1 MYLFAGENTVIR
13 GDKILGIFDSDTSTV
28 SDVTKKML
36 KRAEADGRLKV
47 ISGEKLPKS
56 YVLVCENGESV
67 VYMSPISAGVLKKR
81 LKKGL

>member
-13 GDKILGIFDSDTSTV
+13 GDKILGIFDSDSSTV

-36 KRAEADGRLKV
+36 KKAEADGRLKM
-47 ISGEKLPKS
+47 ISDDKLPKS

-67 VYMSPISAGVLKKR
+67 VYMSPISAQVLKKR
-81 LKKGL
+81 LKK